1 MKALYKKNMWF
12 NAAFILVSII
22 VGYLSNS
29 NAMLADALFC
39 LSLMAI
45 SIKPKSLFIKI
56 YTPILTAVS
65 VIMCWFTFSS
75 IQTSILDIGL
85 ADAPQLWALP
95 FLAIIFIAK
104 IFLVFVVTDTEKTEQ
119 NKKSLSDIS
128 KLYKFS
134 VVITAAVLI
143 GLFASY
149 LTDFFIEGAVAFAVS
164 FIALVNS
171 GKLMIESLKKNKE
184 KEQ

>member
-119 NKKSLSDIS
+119 KMCIRDR
-128 KLYKFS
+128 YYG
-134 VVITAAVLI
+134 LI
-143 GLFASY
+143 FYFCLCEFQDADRARKYGSSCPTSY
-149 LTDFFIEGAVAFAVS
+149 RVD
-164 FIALVNS
+164 LVRCV
-171 GKLMIESLKKNKE
+171 
-184 KEQ
+184 